1 MQRSPFVVIDT
12 LIFPQVEPHMH
23 ALVCSRH
30 PGTNMS
36 YDGTYK
42 IANMSHGAAKVAMI
56 AMGELG
62 HIMGYAFVPSESW
75 SNLLPLWAG

>member
-1 MQRSPFVVIDT
+1 
-12 LIFPQVEPHMH
+12 MH
-23 ALVCSRH
+23 ALLCSRH

-42 IANMSHGAAKVAMI
+42 MAKLTRGAARVLMI

-62 HIMGYAFVPSESW
+62 EIVGYAFVPSEST
-75 SNLLPLWAG
+75 SNLLPFWGG